1 MNKYDL
7 VSIVRP
13 TADETIVDSIHKSIS
28 EVISNGGGNVSE
40 QGVWQ
45 RRKLAYEIDTFKEG
59 CLLYTSP
66 SPRDVE
72 ESRMPS
78 SA

>member
-13 TADETIVDSIHKSIS
+13 TADESIVDSIHKSIS

-40 QGVWQ
+40 QAFG
-45 RRKLAYEIDTFKEG
+45 R
-59 CLLYTSP
+59 
-66 SPRDVE
+66 E
-72 ESRMPS
+72 ESS
-78 SA
+78 LTK